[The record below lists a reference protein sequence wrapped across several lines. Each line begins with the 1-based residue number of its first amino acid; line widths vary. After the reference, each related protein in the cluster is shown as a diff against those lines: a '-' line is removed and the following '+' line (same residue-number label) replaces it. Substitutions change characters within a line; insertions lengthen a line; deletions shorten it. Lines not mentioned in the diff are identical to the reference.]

1 MNAYSTETESRTDF
15 PAAWNRYADLY
26 NELAQKM
33 EEAGLSPELL
43 RDVVEAAREVQRV
56 W

>member
-1 MNAYSTETESRTDF
+1 MNASSTETKPRTDF
-15 PAAWNRYADLY
+15 PAAWNRYATLY
-26 NELAQKM
+26 NELAEKM

-43 RDVVEAAREVQRV
+43 RDVVEAVRDVQRV